1 MQTGLAQLAD
11 SLLHYCQKQAFAL
24 AIWQLPATNKYHF
37 LVSYQPQLL
46 LDAEIEQLPKGFV
59 VAEFE
64 NGIKGEKYFLPAD
77 AYVAFEN
84 SDGADEASKLLEEQI
99 KGFSCTS
106 SQQLSYTTLSFD
118 WQYEK
123 EKQSYEKMVLK
134 AMHDISQ
141 GTFKKVVLARKK
153 VAHWQGTF
161 SIGAFFQHL
170 CEKTSNTFN
179 SVVYLPEHG
188 TWIGATPEVLVS
200 KNAQQIFKTIALAG
214 TQKAN
219 GLTEKEAIWSQKEI
233 EEQAYVSRYIIDCLK
248 HIRLREFEDIGPKT
262 VRIGNLFHLKTEFLV
277 NLREVHF
284 PNLLGTMLHLLHPT
298 SAVCGMPR
306 ETALAFVLEN
316 EGFDRELYSGYLGP
330 VNVDNESHIYV
341 NLRCAK
347 ITDQITYYAGAG
359 ITEDSQPEK
368 EFLETEIKIESL
380 LSFFQN
386 N

>member
-1 MQTGLAQLAD
+1 MVSLAD
-11 SLLHYCQKQAFAL
+11 SLWHYCQKEGFAL
-24 AIWQLPATNKYHF
+24 AIWRLPATHKFHF
-37 LVSYQPQLL
+37 LVSYQPHVL
-46 LDAEIEQLPKGFV
+46 LDAEIEHLPKGFLV
-59 VAEFE
+59 GAFE
-64 NGIKGEKYFLPAD
+64 KGIKGEKYFLPAD
-77 AYVAFEN
+77 VYISFEN
-84 SDGADEASKLLEEQI
+84 SEDAEEALKNLQEQL
-99 KGFSCTS
+99 KGFSCINSLPNNKTI
-106 SQQLSYTTLSFD
+106 LSFD

-123 EKQSYEKMVLK
+123 EKQSYEKMVRK
-134 AMHDISQ
+134 AMHEIDQ
-141 GTFKKVVLARKK
+141 GTFKKVVLARRKI
-153 VAHWQGTF
+153 ATYDGAF
-161 SIGAFFQHL
+161 SLGVFFQHL
-170 CEKTSNTFN
+170 CQKTTNTFN

-188 TWIGATPEVLVS
+188 TWVGASPEILVS

-214 TQKAN
+214 TQKAAL
-219 GLTEKEAIWSQKEI
+219 LTEKEAIWNQKEI

-277 NLREVHF
+277 NLQEVHF

-330 VNVDNESHIYV
+330 INVDTETHVFV

-347 ITDQITYYAGAG
+347 ITDKIIFYAGAG

-368 EFLETEIKIESL
+368 EFFETEIKIDSL
-380 LSFFQN
+380 LSFFQKD
-386 N
+386 